1 MKKSILLLSLI
12 LCVINFS
19 FAQYVNVI
27 DPELQALM
35 NTKNN
40 DNISVNIIF
49 KSQIEVNKLSSRT
62 KRFSDRAS
70 KKDAVLKEFKEFSE
84 SSQSEVL
91 SILQSETRS
100 GNVKDIKCHWIT
112 NMINCK
118 LTSDVIYQLAKHPD
132 IAAISYNKL
141 EYMLFD
147 EESTKVIPTR
157 GITDN
162 IKKINADDA
171 WKRGY
176 TGKGILV
183 SILDTGVNIDHIDIK
198 NNLWDGGN
206 KYPNHGYNTLN
217 NNHDV
222 TDIFGHGTHC
232 AGTICG
238 DGSSGTQTG
247 IAPDAKLMIIKVLGN
262 DGYGSVDA
270 ILSGIEFSIENGA
283 DLLNLSLGSSFSNT
297 YTDGLYRSSFT
308 NLLEFDILAVIAA
321 GNDKT
326 KMDEYPVPRNINAP
340 GNCPPAWIH
349 PDQRANIGGTSSIIC
364 IGAVDYDDTHAYFSS
379 EGPVSWSGTPWND
392 YILDMST
399 ELDPGWL
406 DYDNGEFA
414 TGIGINNSFKWG
426 VMFPASKLKN
436 FENGELTKVSI
447 YDCVAHTGE
456 IEIYQGGTNPNQATL
471 IHTQSFSCTGTN
483 DFVEF
488 DLTSKL
494 NINHTKNLWVILSTN
509 DGNLNPAAACN
520 SIHEPNGR
528 WVGTTYN
535 DYTTWSDI
543 CEDYSYNNTWMIRA
557 FVSDNS
563 GNIAVLEENNEF
575 GLIRPDL
582 CAPGYGIVS
591 ASHTSNDEH
600 IVLNG
605 TSMATPCVT
614 GAVALLLEKNPD
626 LTPAQIC
633 EGLETTAV
641 KLADK
646 KNNSTGSG
654 RIDIIATMDFF
665 EDEAKPII
673 SLQEV
678 TIKEI
683 TTNENSQI
691 PITLENIGSAP
702 THDITLELSSDDPY
716 ITIINASAN
725 FGIISPVQ
733 NVTKTFIVTA
743 KADTPD
749 NHIVDFSLTD
759 GYWEEHF
766 SIKVSNSDNISDL
779 NYVFNIYPN
788 PVEDK
793 VIIETDIKI
802 EKVSIYD
809 TYGRLMTT
817 SNGQQTSVDVSN
829 FNNGVYFIKI
839 SHDNG
844 EITKLF
850 IKK

>member
-1 MKKSILLLSLI
+1 
-12 LCVINFS
+12 
-19 FAQYVNVI
+19 
-27 DPELQALM
+27 
-35 NTKNN
+35 
-40 DNISVNIIF
+40 
-49 KSQIEVNKLSSRT
+49 
-62 KRFSDRAS
+62 
-70 KKDAVLKEFKEFSE
+70 
-84 SSQSEVL
+84 
-91 SILQSETRS
+91 
-100 GNVKDIKCHWIT
+100 
-112 NMINCK
+112 
-118 LTSDVIYQLAKHPD
+118 
-132 IAAISYNKL
+132 
-141 EYMLFD
+141 
-147 EESTKVIPTR
+147 
-157 GITDN
+157 
-162 IKKINADDA
+162 
-171 WKRGY
+171 
-176 TGKGILV
+176 
-183 SILDTGVNIDHIDIK
+183 
-198 NNLWDGGN
+198 
-206 KYPNHGYNTLN
+206 
-217 NNHDV
+217 
-222 TDIFGHGTHC
+222 
-232 AGTICG
+232 
-238 DGSSGTQTG
+238 
-247 IAPDAKLMIIKVLGN
+247 
-262 DGYGSVDA
+262 
-270 ILSGIEFSIENGA
+270 
-283 DLLNLSLGSSFSNT
+283 
-297 YTDGLYRSSFT
+297 
-308 NLLEFDILAVIAA
+308 
-321 GNDKT
+321 
-326 KMDEYPVPRNINAP
+326 
-340 GNCPPAWIH
+340 
-349 PDQRANIGGTSSIIC
+349 
-364 IGAVDYDDTHAYFSS
+364 
-379 EGPVSWSGTPWND
+379 
-392 YILDMST
+392 
-399 ELDPGWL
+399 
-406 DYDNGEFA
+406 
-414 TGIGINNSFKWG
+414 
-426 VMFPASKLKN
+426 
-436 FENGELTKVSI
+436 
-447 YDCVAHTGE
+447 
-456 IEIYQGGTNPNQATL
+456 
-471 IHTQSFSCTGTN
+471 
-483 DFVEF
+483 
-488 DLTSKL
+488 
-494 NINHTKNLWVILSTN
+494 
-509 DGNLNPAAACN
+509 
-520 SIHEPNGR
+520 
-528 WVGTTYN
+528 
-535 DYTTWSDI
+535 
-543 CEDYSYNNTWMIRA
+543 MIRA

-702 THDITLELSSDDPY
+702 THNITLELSSDDPY

>member
-27 DPELQALM
+27 DPELQTLM

-40 DNISVNIIF
+40 DNISVNIIL

-147 EESTKVIPTR
+147 EESTEVIPTR

-217 NNHDV
+217 NNHDI

-349 PDQRANIGGTSSIIC
+349 PDQHANIGGTSSIIC
-364 IGAVDYDDTHAYFSS
+364 IGAVDYNDTHAYFSS
-379 EGPVSWSGTPWND
+379 EGPVSWSGTSWND

-591 ASHTSNDEH
+591 ASHTSNDGH

-749 NHIVDFSLTD
+749 NHIVDFKLTD

-817 SNGQQTSVDVSN
+817 SNGQQSNVDVSN
-829 FNNGVYFIKI
+829 FNNGVYFINI

>member
-27 DPELQALM
+27 DPELQTLM

-40 DNISVNIIF
+40 DNISVNIIL

-147 EESTKVIPTR
+147 EESTEVIPTR

-349 PDQRANIGGTSSIIC
+349 PDQHANIGGTSSIIC
-364 IGAVDYDDTHAYFSS
+364 IGAVDYNDTHAYFSS

-494 NINHTKNLWVILSTN
+494 NINHTKNLWVILSTD

-591 ASHTSNDEH
+591 ASHTSNDGH